1 MATYQQAQQPRS
13 DSSSNR
19 SYRPRPPDI
28 TAQRFGTTNQRIP
41 VGDSSRARP
50 PPQNLAD
57 GVHAVQRG
65 NFTQYRGM
73 GQNGRGAY
81 SEGRSHS
88 ADPRKNTMTG
98 WDGEMRGPPGQER
111 RINPE
116 RRGYVDPRA
125 RGQLRPGHAPTAN
138 DYVTARDGQSQ
149 YRNLSR
155 QHEQQPP
162 MPTGPVF
169 YDEPAEIHG
178 DNNARGTGYG
188 DRQGYRPPPGQ
199 YSGTNVA
206 RAERSMSNNQDQDY
220 GEPYRQEI
228 SQGNSSRGQ
237 GITYADPPQ
246 SRFTSNQIYTRSGPT
261 RRGLDESV
269 AGMSLSERQVRPPS
283 DGRRSEDSRARP
295 SFSPNG
301 SDAWRSNTMPSK
313 ITNAV
318 QNRDPQRGYDRLGSQ
333 GRTGPNGGHHRA
345 ESMENF
351 SSRPGDNQPNWNEG
365 SGTHSDETARG
376 SDLPEKKNG
385 GGPSRPT
392 HSAENS
398 LNDFYDSYYN
408 TSQHDLLKAK
418 DDTPNSP
425 DEEMPNFD
433 AIPTTYKAYSPGIS
447 IDDHLPPPN
456 KIPDS
461 PQSPHQYHRGNF
473 ESSPSRGHTPRQ
485 ISRSKSQPSLNSPNK
500 QPNNDFN
507 FDFGNAPPVPP
518 ITPVKD
524 SFGPYSEYP
533 PPRTASR
540 NAMVHPD
547 QRNIPPFHGRSRL
560 NDMGHQVAQQPYER
574 YHTSP
579 PPQDGYVPPRAGWG
593 TRPGTPANGQNLGNG
608 IGPNAP
614 RAGYPEDPDALP
626 PHSVSV
632 HHGINPD
639 ALPPHPVPTRPGLMY
654 GSSAQQSPRQPP
666 PRNYTS
672 SPSSSHHSIPPPPPE
687 VSPPPTAKRESI
699 PVTLAE
705 LEKLRQAIKTNP
717 SDQAAQLTL
726 AKKLA
731 EAAFVL
737 VDNLGRA
744 NEKTKSKAR
753 EKYNQE
759 AHRIVKKLVSN
770 TYAEAI
776 FYHGDCYSRG
786 LLGLEGDPKE
796 AFNLYM
802 MAAKAG
808 HAQSSYRVAVC
819 CEMGQEDGGGTR
831 RDPHKAMQW
840 YKRAATLGDTPAM
853 YKIGIIQL
861 KGLLGQPKNPSEA
874 LVWLE
879 RAAERANEEN
889 PHALHELVR
898 PIDIPLVALCS
909 ITCSQLS
916 SSRPSYTQAQALTNP
931 SPRTKDTPYSSS
943 LMPQTLVTSF
953 PNSASE
959 LHTSMASWDALSTR
973 GRVLHGIAKRQCKR
987 SIRANSRSA
996 DGT

>member
-13 DSSSNR
+13 DTSSNR
-19 SYRPRPPDI
+19 SYRPRPPDV
-28 TAQRFGTTNQRIP
+28 TAQRFGTTNHGIP

-50 PPQNLAD
+50 PPQNFAD
-57 GVHAVQRG
+57 GGHAVQRG
-65 NFTQYRGM
+65 NFRQHGGL
-73 GQNGRGAY
+73 GQNRRGAY
-81 SEGRSHS
+81 NEGRSHS
-88 ADPRKNTMTG
+88 ADPRKNAMMG
-98 WDGEMRGPPGQER
+98 RDGEIRGPPGQER
-111 RINPE
+111 PINPE

-138 DYVTARDGQSQ
+138 DYGPARDGQSQ
-149 YRNLSR
+149 YPNPSR

-162 MPTGPVF
+162 IPTDPVF
-169 YDEPAEIHG
+169 YDEPEEIHD
-178 DNNARGTGYG
+178 DNRARGTGYS
-188 DRQGYRPPPGQ
+188 DRQGYHPPPRQ
-199 YSGTNVA
+199 YS
-206 RAERSMSNNQDQDY
+206 ERSMSNNQHQDY
-220 GEPYRQEI
+220 GEPYRQDI
-228 SQGNSSRGQ
+228 TQGNSSRGQ
-237 GITYADPPQ
+237 GNTYADSPQ

-269 AGMSLSERQVRPPS
+269 AGMSLNDRQARPPN
-283 DGRRSEDSRARP
+283 DGRRSEDSRVRP
-295 SFSPNG
+295 SFSLNG
-301 SDAWRSNTMPSK
+301 SDAGRSNTMPSK

-318 QNRDPQRGYDRLGSQ
+318 QIRGPKRGFADRPGSQ
-333 GRTGPNGGHHRA
+333 ERIGPNGGHHRA
-345 ESMENF
+345 ESVEKF
-351 SSRPGDNQPNWNEG
+351 SNRPGDNPQPNRDEGLGRHSNE
-365 SGTHSDETARG
+365 TVRG
-376 SDLPEKKNG
+376 SDPREKNHG

-392 HSAENS
+392 HSAQNS

-418 DDTPNSP
+418 DETPNSP

-433 AIPTTYKAYSPGIS
+433 AIPTTYKAYSPGLS
-447 IDDHLPPPN
+447 LDDHLPPPN
-456 KIPDS
+456 KIPD
-461 PQSPHQYHRGNF
+461 PPRSPHQYQLGNS
-473 ESSPSRGHTPRQ
+473 ESSRSGGHTPGQ
-485 ISRSKSQPSLNSPNK
+485 VFRSKSQPSLNSPNN
-500 QPNNDFN
+500 QLNNGFN
-507 FDFGNAPPVPP
+507 FDFGNTPPVPP

-524 SFGPYSEYP
+524 NFGPYSEYP

-540 NAMVHPD
+540 NAMVRPD
-547 QRNIPPFHGRSRL
+547 QRNIPPTFNGGSRL
-560 NDMGHQVAQQPYER
+560 YDRGHQVAQQPYER
-574 YHTSP
+574 YDTP
-579 PPQDGYVPPRAGWG
+579 PLQDGYVPPRAGWG
-593 TRPGTPANGQNLGNG
+593 TRPGTPASGQTPGNG

-614 RAGYPEDPDALP
+614 RASYPENPDALP
-626 PHSVSV
+626 PHSVPV
-632 HHGINPD
+632 RPGLNPD
-639 ALPPHPVPTRPGLMY
+639 ALPPHPIPTRPGLMY

-672 SPSSSHHSIPPPPPE
+672 SPSSSHHSIPPPPLE
-687 VSPPPTAKRESI
+687 VSPPLAAKRESI

-717 SDQAAQLTL
+717 FDQAAQLTL

-759 AHRIVKKLVSN
+759 AHKIVKKLVSN

-776 FYHGDCYSRG
+776 FYQGDCYSRG
-786 LLGLEGDPKE
+786 LLGLEVDPKE
-796 AFNLYM
+796 AFSLYM

-861 KGLLGQPKNPSEA
+861 KGLLGQPKNSSEA
-874 LVWLE
+874 LIWLK
-879 RAAERANEEN
+879 RAAERADEEN
-889 PHALHELVR
+889 PHALHELVG
-898 PIDIPLVALCS
+898 PLEIPLVAVFF
-909 ITCSQLS
+909 IKCSQLS
-916 SSRPSYTQAQALTNP
+916 SSRPSYTQAQTPTNR

-943 LMPQTLVTSF
+943 PNPPTLDTSF

-959 LHTSMASWDALSTR
+959 PHMSMASWDALSTR

-987 SIRANSRSA
+987 SIKANSRSA
-996 DGT
+996 AGT

>member
-1 MATYQQAQQPRS
+1 MAIYQQEQQPRS

-19 SYRPRPPDI
+19 SYRPRPPDV
-28 TAQRFGTTNQRIP
+28 TAQRFGETNHGAP
-41 VGDSSRARP
+41 VGDSSRARY
-50 PPQNLAD
+50 PPQNCTD
-57 GVHAVQRG
+57 GRHAAQRG
-65 NFTQYRGM
+65 NFRPYGGM

-81 SEGRSHS
+81 NEGRSHS
-88 ADPRKNTMTG
+88 ADPRKNTTMG
-98 WDGEMRGPPGQER
+98 WDGEMRGPPRQER
-111 RINPE
+111 PINPE

-125 RGQLRPGHAPTAN
+125 RGQLRPGHEPTAN
-138 DYVTARDGQSQ
+138 DYGPARDGQLQ
-149 YRNLSR
+149 DRNPSR

-162 MPTGPVF
+162 MPAEPVF
-169 YDEPAEIHG
+169 YDEPEEIHD
-178 DNNARGTGYG
+178 DNNARGPGYG

-206 RAERSMSNNQDQDY
+206 RAERYMSNNQHQDY

-228 SQGNSSRGQ
+228 SQGNGSRGQ
-237 GITYADPPQ
+237 GNMYAEAPQ

-269 AGMSLSERQVRPPS
+269 AGMSLNERQARPPN

-295 SFSPNG
+295 SFPLNG
-301 SDAWRSNTMPSK
+301 SDAERSKTMPSK

-318 QNRDPQRGYDRLGSQ
+318 LNRDPQRGYADPPGSQ
-333 GRTGPNGGHHRA
+333 ERTGPNGGHHRA
-345 ESMENF
+345 ESEERF
-351 SSRPGDNQPNWNEG
+351 SSRPGDIHQPNRNEG
-365 SGTHSDETARG
+365 SRRHSDETVRG
-376 SDLPEKKNG
+376 SDPPAKNNG

-392 HSAENS
+392 HSDQNS
-398 LNDFYDSYYN
+398 LYDFYDSYYD
-408 TSQHDLLKAK
+408 TSQPDLPKAK
-418 DDTPNSP
+418 DETPNSP

-433 AIPTTYKAYSPGIS
+433 AIPTTYKAYSPGIF

-456 KIPDS
+456 KVPDS
-461 PQSPHQYHRGNF
+461 PQSPFQYDRGNS
-473 ESSPSRGHTPRQ
+473 ESSRSDGHIPGPV
-485 ISRSKSQPSLNSPNK
+485 SRSKSQPNLNSPNN
-500 QPNNDFN
+500 QLNNDFN
-507 FDFGNAPPVPP
+507 FDFGNVPPVPPIPP

-533 PPRTASR
+533 PPRTASG
-540 NAMVHPD
+540 NAMVRPD
-547 QRNIPPFHGRSRL
+547 QRNLPPFHGGSRL
-560 NDMGHQVAQQPYER
+560 NDMGHQVAQQPYEM
-574 YHTSP
+574 YHTP
-579 PPQDGYVPPRAGWG
+579 PPHDGYVHPRAGWG
-593 TRPGTPANGQNLGNG
+593 TRPGTPASGQNPGNG

-614 RAGYPEDPDALP
+614 SANYPEKPDALP
-626 PHSVSV
+626 LHSVPV
-632 HHGINPD
+632 RPGLNPD

-654 GSSAQQSPRQPP
+654 GSTAQQSPRQPP

-687 VSPPPTAKRESI
+687 ALPLPTAKRESI

-705 LEKLRQAIKTNP
+705 LEKLRQAIKANP

-726 AKKLA
+726 AKKLG

-770 TYAEAI
+770 NYAEAI
-776 FYHGDCYSRG
+776 FYHGDCYSCG
-786 LLGLEGDPKE
+786 LLGLEVDPKE
-796 AFNLYM
+796 AFTLYM

-861 KGLLGQPKNPSEA
+861 KGLLGQPRNPSEA
-874 LVWLE
+874 LIWLK
-879 RAAERANEEN
+879 RAAERADEEN

-898 PIDIPLVALCS
+898 PLDNPLVAV
-909 ITCSQLS
+909 IS
-916 SSRPSYTQAQALTNP
+916 SNAHIHLHLGPLTRRHKPQPTRPQGRRIRPTALHQSRQPWIQVFP
-931 SPRTKDTPYSSS
+931 IPPR
-943 LMPQTLVTSF
+943 
-953 PNSASE
+953 
-959 LHTSMASWDALSTR
+959 
-973 GRVLHGIAKRQCKR
+973 
-987 SIRANSRSA
+987 SRI
-996 DGT
+996 